1 MNLQKI
7 VVQSSIALVLI
18 LAGIFAYRRYFKKE
32 EVFLYQTE
40 QASIRHI
47 RQSIKATGNL
57 EPEDMLKVGS
67 LVPGI
72 ISKMLVEENEFVTKG
87 QLLAI
92 IDDGREDSLVRIA
105 EHQLKIAKANL
116 QYFEQYVAR
125 QTKLYQSNYLAENEY
140 QHLLTELAVKQ
151 DDVAIKTVQ
160 LEQEHRM
167 FNKKRITAPEDGV
180 VVGKHGS
187 EGEMV
192 TNFGT
197 GFAIYTIAKDISK
210 MEAKVEIDESSVG
223 LINTGMTAQLI
234 FDSYPEKVFE
244 SKIREIS
251 NNPLAKGG
259 TVSYLAT
266 LPIANQD
273 LLFKPGMTLDAEII
287 IHEKDDILTVA
298 GQVFAIN
305 PKTVEQVA
313 QVKKFAYQP
322 LDIKEKRELETQGNI
337 KFLWIEKEKAFI
349 EVPVKTG
356 ITDGAYFEVV
366 SGITQED
373 AIVSD
378 TVEENA
384 VAKMLKKMF
393 NTGLK

>member
-1 MNLQKI
+1 MNIKKLI
-7 VVQSSIALVLI
+7 IQSSLILIAL
-18 LAGIFAYRRYFKKE
+18 GIGVAAYKRYFKKE
-32 EVFLYQTE
+32 EAFLYQTE
-40 QASIRHI
+40 QATQRHI

-72 ISKMLVEENEFVTKG
+72 IKQMLAEENEFVKKG
-87 QLLAI
+87 QLIAV
-92 IDDGREDSLVRIA
+92 IDDGREDSLVRTA
-105 EHQLKIAKANL
+105 EHALAIAQANYR
-116 QYFEQYVAR
+116 YFEQYVAR
-125 QTKLYQSNYLAENEY
+125 QTKLYESNYLAENEF
-140 QHLLTELAVKQ
+140 QRLLTELVAKQ
-151 DDVAIKTVQ
+151 EDVAIKEVQ
-160 LEQEHRM
+160 LEQEKRM
-167 FNKKRITAPEDGV
+167 FNKKQITAPEDGV

-197 GFAIYTIAKDISK
+197 GFAIYTIAKDIRK
-210 MEAKVEIDESSVG
+210 MEAKIEIDESSVG
-223 LINTGMTAQLI
+223 LVKTGMTAQLM
-234 FDSYPEKVFE
+234 FDSYPEKLFE
-244 SKIREIS
+244 SVIREIS
-251 NNPLAKGG
+251 NNPQAKGG

-287 IHEKDDILTVA
+287 IHEKDDVLAVQ

-313 QVKKFAYQP
+313 QVKKYAYQP
-322 LDIKEKRELETQGNI
+322 LDQKEKRDLETRGNI
-337 KFLWIEKEKAFI
+337 KFLWLEKDNAFVEI
-349 EVPVKTG
+349 AVKTG
-356 ITDGAYFEVV
+356 ATDGAYFEILEGL
-366 SGITQED
+366 SPED
-373 AIVSD
+373 KIVSD